1 MVTRWN
7 MRVIKWLITKKMSLY
22 VCREYPAPCVLG
34 SLSGE
39 GVGND
44 YLPFQSA
51 AGLACATRGMDAA
64 AGLAARPLVAPDAG
78 GMAAMGS

>member
-22 VCREYPAPCVLG
+22 VCQYPAPCVLG
-34 SLSGE
+34 SLRGE

-64 AGLAARPLVAPDAG
+64 AGLAARPHVAPDASR
-78 GMAAMGS
+78 MAAVGS